1 MSWET
6 KQNMNQYAFSGN
18 YKVENESVHYYTG
31 LEAQLVRTH
40 HMGTILRAHRKSNN
54 LTTVVRDFIKTWL
67 PNEPENIL

>member
-18 YKVENESVHYYTG
+18 YKVENESAHYYTG
-31 LEAQLVRTH
+31 LEAQLVTTH
-40 HMGTILRAHRKSNN
+40 HMGTILHAHRKSNN

-67 PNEPENIL
+67 LNEPENIL